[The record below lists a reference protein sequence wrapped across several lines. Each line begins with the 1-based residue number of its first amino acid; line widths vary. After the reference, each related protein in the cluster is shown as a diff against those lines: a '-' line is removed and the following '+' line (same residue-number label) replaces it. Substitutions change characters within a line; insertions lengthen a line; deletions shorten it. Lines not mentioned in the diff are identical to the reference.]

1 MGIFWPHTV
10 GDPSDAPPRFFE
22 TFSYLPPLTDGEIAK
37 QVDYLIRKGFT
48 PCVEFED
55 KETAYA
61 ARTSGMDSSA
71 SAGYYDNRYWS
82 MWKLPMFGATDADSV
97 LKEIKTCAVK
107 FPNSFVRLS
116 GFDANRQARAPAARP
131 MFSVVS
137 HTKKTN
143 PPRAQRT
150 AGPGD
155 LHARR
160 PPQGLRVPG
169 GGRSP
174 RGRQLSESQPLG
186 LLVHRGGGSMIL

>member
-10 GDPSDAPPRFFE
+10 GDLCTAAPPRFFE

-116 GFDANRQARAPAARP
+116 GFDANRQARARPPAARCALDSW
-131 MFSVVS
+131 MW
-137 HTKKTN
+137 
-143 PPRAQRT
+143 
-150 AGPGD
+150 GPH
-155 LHARR
+155 LTCAACPNRLQVQVTSMLVAR
-160 PPQGLRVPG
+160 PKG
-169 GGRSP
+169 
-174 RGRQLSESQPLG
+174 SESLAVADRRVAGQ
-186 LLVHRGGGSMIL
+186 